1 MCIWMQRESPV
12 ARWCFTI
19 NNWTQEELDCL
30 LQCGKEKA
38 KYLCI
43 GREVGSGGTRH
54 LQGYVNFKNKRRM
67 RQVKALP
74 GFMRAHLEAAKGTEK
89 QASDYCKKDG
99 DYLEIGESGCAGR
112 RLDLETAAKILT
124 ESGGNLKCVAE
135 ACPGVYIK
143 YGRGLR
149 DYASVMKLKQP
160 RNFKST
166 VIVIC
171 GDPGCGKTRYV
182 MEDCRE
188 KGLSMYWKP
197 RGIWWD
203 GYDGEDVVVYD
214 DFYGWVPY
222 DEMLRVMDRYPLKVP
237 VKGGYV
243 DFTSKIIYV
252 TSNVKPEEWYSSE
265 NIKGKLESLFR
276 RINVYLEGF
285 GGEIRV
291 GTPLYP
297 INY

>member
-1 MCIWMQRESPV
+1 MQRESPV

-19 NNWTQEELDCL
+19 NNWTQEEWESL
-30 LQCGKEKA
+30 LRCGKEKA

-43 GREVGSGGTRH
+43 GKEVGSGGTRH
-54 LQGYVNFKNKRRM
+54 LQGYVNFKNKRRL

-89 QASDYCKKDG
+89 QASEYCKKDG
-99 DYLEIGESGCAGR
+99 DYLEIGESGCSGR
-112 RLDLETAAKILT
+112 RVDLETAAKILT

-135 ACPGVYIK
+135 ACPSVFIK

-149 DYASVMKLKQP
+149 DFVGVMGLKVP

-171 GDPGCGKTRYV
+171 GDPGCGKTKYV
-182 MEDCRE
+182 MEDCE
-188 KGLSMYWKP
+188 AKGLSMYWKP

-203 GYDGEDVVVYD
+203 GYAGEDVVVYD
-214 DFYGWVPY
+214 DFYGWCPY

-243 DFTSKIIYV
+243 EFVSKIVYI
-252 TSNVKPEEWYSSE
+252 TSNVKPEEWYTSE
-265 NIKGKLESLFR
+265 NIKGKIQSLFR

-285 GGEIRV
+285 GGEIKV
-291 GTPLYP
+291 GTPMYP
-297 INY
+297 VNY